1 MEYAKL
7 ETLTLHTVDKKNK
20 NDFEFT
26 KKMLFDESIKRWFTS
41 IGNGLLNNPNYE
53 FFNHSFLVKN
63 NDEYIGIIGIGNYN
77 SNEKCVYL
85 RSAVDKD
92 KRGKSYGKKILY
104 EITEYIFSNYDN
116 VESIRLKIDKENLAS
131 LATIDYCG
139 YTLLESDYYIK
150 YNPYIK
156 TQKR

>member
-7 ETLTLHTVDKKNK
+7 ETLTLHIVDKKNK

-26 KKMLFDESIKRWFTS
+26 KKMVFDESIKRWYTS
-41 IGNGLLNNPNYE
+41 IGNGLLVNPNNE
-53 FFNHSFLVKN
+53 FFNYSFLVKDG
-63 NDEYIGIIGIGNYN
+63 DEYIGIIGIGNYN
-77 SNEKCVYL
+77 SEEKCVYL

-92 KRGKSYGKKILY
+92 KRGKSYGKKILS
-104 EITEYIFSNYDN
+104 EITEYIFSNYNN
-116 VESIRLKIDKENLAS
+116 VESIRLKIDKENIAS
-131 LATIDYCG
+131 LATANYCG
-139 YTLLESDYYIK
+139 YTILESDYYIK